1 MLIASFTHRGRE
13 LVALPGGLVAYR
25 AGHTTGIPLLY
36 PWANRLARD
45 RYRVGDVN
53 VDLRALDLHTDDNGL
68 PIHGT
73 MLARPEWEVTR
84 LGSGPRSARLAARF
98 DFGAYEDLLAS
109 FPFPHELA
117 IDVTLAFN
125 HLQMEMPQQEY
136 QLKET
141 KPGIYSH
148 AAAALVMV
156 GRWGLTF
163 NITPKSGPPFTALI
177 VDQADG

>member
-1 MLIASFTHRGRE
+1 M
-13 LVALPGGLVAYR
+13 
-25 AGHTTGIPLLY
+25 
-36 PWANRLARD
+36 
-45 RYRVGDVN
+45 
-53 VDLRALDLHTDDNGL
+53 
-68 PIHGT
+68 
-73 MLARPEWEVTR
+73 
-84 LGSGPRSARLAARF
+84 
-98 DFGAYEDLLAS
+98 
-109 FPFPHELA
+109 
-117 IDVTLAFN
+117 TLAFN